1 MWYTSGMETALLI
14 LKVCAVIG
22 ILDTLYL
29 IYHKV
34 RGTDVACIGFPKEWC
49 RRVQYS
55 KQSIT
60 FGIPNSVAGFVMY
73 AFILLLVVIAGPA
86 VPVWP
91 LQFLVVFG
99 FVFSLYFLYV
109 QIVVLR
115 ALCTWCV
122 ISFVNFAVMTWALFV
137 R

>member
-1 MWYTSGMETALLI
+1 METTLTI
-14 LKVCAVIG
+14 IKVFAVIG

-34 RGTDVACIGFPKEWC
+34 RGTDVACIGFPNHWC

-55 KQSIT
+55 PQSVT

-73 AFILLLVVIAGPA
+73 AGILFFASLSVPGAVLWPVAVLVAIG
-86 VPVWP
+86 
-91 LQFLVVFG
+91 FL
-99 FVFSLYFLYV
+99 FSLYFMFV
-109 QIVVLR
+109 QAFVLR
-115 ALCTWCV
+115 AFCTWCV
-122 ISFVNFAVMTWALFV
+122 ISFINFTVMAWALFV

>member
-1 MWYTSGMETALLI
+1 MESTLTLIKLL
-14 LKVCAVIG
+14 AVIG
-22 ILDTLYL
+22 VLDTLYL

-34 RGTDVACIGFPKEWC
+34 KGTDVACIGFPKEWC

-55 KQSIT
+55 KQSST

-73 AFILLLVVIAGPA
+73 SLILVLAVLAGPGI
-86 VPVWP
+86 PFWP
-91 LQFLVVFG
+91 LQFLVLFG
-99 FVFSLYFLYV
+99 FAFSLYFMYV

-122 ISFVNFAVMTWALFV
+122 ISFINFSVMTWALFI

>member
-1 MWYTSGMETALLI
+1 MQSTLNI
-14 LKVCAVIG
+14 IKVFAAIG
-22 ILDTLYL
+22 VLDTLYL

-34 RGTDVACIGFPKEWC
+34 KGTDVACIGFPKEWC

-55 KQSIT
+55 KQSST

-73 AFILLLVVIAGPA
+73 ALILLLAVLAGPTLPA
-86 VPVWP
+86 WP
-91 LQFLVVFG
+91 LQFLVLFG
-99 FVFSLYFLYV
+99 FAFSLYFMFV

-122 ISFVNFAVMTWALFV
+122 ISFINFSVMAWALFL